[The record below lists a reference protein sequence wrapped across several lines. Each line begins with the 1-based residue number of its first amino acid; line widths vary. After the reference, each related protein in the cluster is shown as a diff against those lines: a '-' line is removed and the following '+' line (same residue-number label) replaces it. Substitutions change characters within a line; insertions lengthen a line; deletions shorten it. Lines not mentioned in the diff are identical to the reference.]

1 MRNLKSKTLER
12 KIRSTKARIKNQDTT
27 AGVKAST
34 SIEAVAEVEAEAQ
47 KEEEK
52 RAQARLKKGTIK
64 TGTTG
69 TEETGIGRRIPREIK
84 RETGDIVVE
93 RGIVSEIVNVIV
105 SVSVIGKEKGK
116 GKRKENVI
124 ARRTGNVI
132 AKRTE
137 NVRRIERGKG
147 IVKGIKEDQ
156 SIKAI
161 AKEAKGTNE
170 IEAIDFLI

>member
-1 MRNLKSKTLER
+1 MRNLKSKTSER
-12 KIRSTKARIKNQDTT
+12 KIRNTKARIKNQDMT

-34 SIEAVAEVEAEAQ
+34 SIEAVVEAEAQ

-52 RAQARLKKGTIK
+52 RAQARLKRGTIK
-64 TGTTG
+64 TETTEI
-69 TEETGIGRRIPREIK
+69 EETGIGRRILREIK
-84 RETGDIVVE
+84 KETGDTVAE
-93 RGIVSEIVNVIV
+93 RGIVSVIVNGIVSVIV
-105 SVSVIGKEKGK
+105 SVIGNGK
-116 GKRKENVI
+116 GKRKKNVIARRKGNVI
-124 ARRTGNVI
+124 ARRT
-132 AKRTE
+132 E
-137 NVRRIERGKG
+137 SVRRIGKGKG

>member
-1 MRNLKSKTLER
+1 MRNLKPKTLEK
-12 KIRSTKARIKNQDTT
+12 KIRNTKARIKNQDTT

-69 TEETGIGRRIPREIK
+69 TEETGIGRRIQREIK
-84 RETGDIVVE
+84 KETGDIVVE
-93 RGIVSEIVNVIV
+93 RGIVSESVI
-105 SVSVIGKEKGK
+105 VSVIGKEKGK

-132 AKRTE
+132 ARKKE
-137 NVRRIERGKG
+137 YVKKIEREKG